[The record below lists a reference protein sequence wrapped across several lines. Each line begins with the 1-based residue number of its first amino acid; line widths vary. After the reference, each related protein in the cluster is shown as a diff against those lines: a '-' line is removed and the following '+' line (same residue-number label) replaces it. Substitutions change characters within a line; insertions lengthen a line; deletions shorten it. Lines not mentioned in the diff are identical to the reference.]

1 MIITHRPTRA
11 ASGRMTMPGTAAIR
25 MWEKVDIYLM
35 AEKGAYLDGRRQHIA
50 YADDF
55 DPRLPE
61 NEDWYE
67 NASLEVGH
75 DDFGEFLGRDF
86 WETFINQVL
95 HKGCDVFFDVSEN
108 KIRAGY
114 LEP

>member
-1 MIITHRPTRA
+1 
-11 ASGRMTMPGTAAIR
+11 
-25 MWEKVDIYLM
+25 M

-67 NASLEVGH
+67 NASLEVGY

-86 WETFINQVL
+86 WGTFINQVL
-95 HKGCDVFFDVSEN
+95 HKGCDVFIEVSEPKSVPAISSLN
-108 KIRAGY
+108 GKHTKPEHCSV
-114 LEP
+114 LNLPS